1 MKARKMAYC
10 AVFAALL
17 AVCGWIAVPF
27 GSSAFT
33 MQTFGV
39 FLTLG
44 LLGGKWGC
52 VAIGVWLAMG
62 AAGLP
67 VFTGLRGGIG
77 VFMEISGG
85 YLIGFVAAGLLFW
98 LLTFRNRGSLRT
110 ALAMALGLVC
120 CYACATVWYCTAYH
134 GSLTEGLSAC
144 VVPYL
149 VPDVLKTVLAFLLKR
164 RLKRFVY

>member
-27 GSSAFT
+27 GGSAFT
-33 MQTFGV
+33 LQTFGV

-52 VAIGVWLAMG
+52 VAIVVWLTMG
-62 AAGLP
+62 VAGLP
-67 VFTGLRGGIG
+67 VFTGLRGGFG

-85 YLIGFVAAGLLFW
+85 YLAGFLVAALLFW
-98 LLTFRNRGSLRT
+98 LLTFQKASSLRIAMAMAAGMVVCYGCAVAWYGIAYQGSL
-110 ALAMALGLVC
+110 LEGV
-120 CYACATVWYCTAYH
+120 
-134 GSLTEGLSAC
+134 SLWVL
-144 VVPYL
+144 PYL
-149 VPDVLKTVLAFLLKR
+149 APDAMKIVLAFLLTQ